1 MSTDPASASDDVAG
15 AAYREAHA
23 ASEGDEMAQQ
33 VTDSVDAEER
43 AREQAMGEALE
54 RIRKSGAHPN
64 AEAATKDLV
73 DALQA
78 ERKRF
83 VQQTYFSVPNK
94 TRMF

>member
-1 MSTDPASASDDVAG
+1 MLHIAAARGLKSFVSTLLERG
-15 AAYREAHA
+15 ADHDIR
-23 ASEGDEMAQQ
+23 DEKDMTAL
-33 VTDSVDAEER
+33 DYARER
-43 AREQAMGEALE
+43 ARKALE